1 MVCHECGAAV
11 EPGQRFCTLCGAV
24 VDAVTF
30 PTQQLS
36 AVTDDDAAAATGDE
50 AAEAGTEAAAA
61 SGLSPAPAPEPAGEP
76 ATATASDEDDPWID
90 DDPVW
95 AVTAPVP
102 VSATL
107 TADLPVT
114 QPAMPTIPPPAVEP
128 PPPPPPPPASYELA
142 ADEVPVTPT
151 AQFPAVVV
159 RPPKVR
165 VGPVT
170 VIGVLAGVVA
180 LASTYA
186 DVLSITSD
194 AEIAPSTEVPTFRTG
209 TWILTD
215 IADNLPIAV
224 LLAAVA
230 MVAGGVAAAFRWPWG
245 AGLAAGGGLALAG
258 LTALA
263 IGLAELPVDA
273 AHQLAAIPSEQTF
286 RLTITRDLGYWLL
299 LAAGV
304 IGIVLFFAALG
315 DAIGDRRHGLNPWI
329 AALGALAA
337 VVTGAGPLIPVG
349 QAAFVDNFYVD
360 GGPGDPPAILIG
372 ARLVQLGLLIFGG
385 VTGFLLVRRWGLG
398 LVAGATLPVV
408 WLAASTALEL
418 GDSPV
423 GPAYRNPGASRVEV
437 HGVTALGATALLA
450 VTLLAVVA
458 AYDQSVRERG

>member
-11 EPGQRFCTLCGAV
+11 EPDQRFCTLCGAV
-24 VDAVTF
+24 VENVTY
-30 PTQQLS
+30 PTEQIAAAPTVGGETPPPDDEPNLS
-36 AVTDDDAAAATGDE
+36 ASPPTEPIARTATGD
-50 AAEAGTEAAAA
+50 A
-61 SGLSPAPAPEPAGEP
+61 S
-76 ATATASDEDDPWID
+76 SDDDPWFD

-95 AVTAPVP
+95 AATAPVP

-107 TADLPVT
+107 TADLPAT
-114 QPAMPTIPPPAVEP
+114 EPALPTIPPPSLEP
-128 PPPPPPPPASYELA
+128 PPPPYEPPADTGA
-142 ADEVPVTPT
+142 GPVADAVSVPAT
-151 AQFPAVVV
+151 AQFPVVTV
-159 RPPKVR
+159 RPPRVR
-165 VGPVT
+165 IGPVT
-170 VIGVLAGVVA
+170 LIGVLAGA
-180 LASTYA
+180 LALATTYT

-194 AEIAPSTEVPTFRTG
+194 ADIAPSTEVPTFRTG

-215 IADNLPIAV
+215 VADNLPIAV

-258 LTALA
+258 LSALA
-263 IGLAELPVDA
+263 IGLIELPVDA
-273 AHQLAAIPSEQTF
+273 AHRLAAIPSEQTF

-299 LAAGV
+299 LATGV
-304 IGIVLFFAALG
+304 IGIVLFFASIG

-337 VVTGAGPLIPVG
+337 LVTAAGPLVPVG
-349 QAAFVDNFYVD
+349 QAALVDNFYVD
-360 GGPGDPPAILIG
+360 GGPNDPPTLLLA
-372 ARLVQLGLLIFGG
+372 ARLVQLGLLVIGG
-385 VTGFLLVRRWGLG
+385 VVGFLLVRRWGLG

-408 WLAASTALEL
+408 WLAASTLLEL
-418 GDSPV
+418 GDTPV

-458 AYDQSVRERG
+458 AYDQTVRDRG